1 MDVIGCKVDIF
12 IIVVK
17 MVVILYVK
25 MKENF
30 KKI

>member
-17 MVVILYVK
+17 MVVIWYVK

-30 KKI
+30 EKI